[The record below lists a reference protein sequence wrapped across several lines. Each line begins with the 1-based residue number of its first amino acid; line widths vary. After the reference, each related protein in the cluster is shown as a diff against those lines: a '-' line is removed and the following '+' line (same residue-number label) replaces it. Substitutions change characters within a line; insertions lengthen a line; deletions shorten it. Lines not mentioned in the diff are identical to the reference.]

1 LIDSAQKEKEEK
13 VKRKKSGW
21 KRKPAELFCFICCS
35 IDAKERKRNGTLIT
49 LYDIGRLYRLP
60 MDMPNKNEKNPVCSP
75 GDLIVGLT
83 PVPAETMQNAKI
95 SHFDRHSVLIR
106 ITREAKKERLPKH
119 HR

>member
-1 LIDSAQKEKEEK
+1 VLA
-13 VKRKKSGW
+13 GG
-21 KRKPAELFCFICCS
+21 PH
-35 IDAKERKRNGTLIT
+35 
-49 LYDIGRLYRLP
+49 
-60 MDMPNKNEKNPVCSP
+60 
-75 GDLIVGLT
+75 IVGLT